1 MNLSLFW
8 LSSYTHYSLNSP
20 YTMYRIVGRTP
31 SFPPML
37 SFFFG
42 LSSFFPGPGQVPL
55 LKKVISDHFQRP
67 GLSVRNSEMTDTLYY
82 IWFTLFM
89 TAFLVFLFMD
99 SLLPFKM
106 HCKAQETKV
115 GLLLLISNASIP
127 QCFCT
132 QWVLSGRF
140 LICYEVGFCIWH
152 VYVYLTF

>member
-1 MNLSLFW
+1 
-8 LSSYTHYSLNSP
+8 
-20 YTMYRIVGRTP
+20 MYCIIGRTP
-31 SFPPML
+31 SFPVHVVL
-37 SFFFG
+37 FFFG
-42 LSSFFPGPGQVPL
+42 LSSFLPGPGQVPL

-67 GLSVRNSEMTDTLYY
+67 GPVRNSEMRDALYY

-115 GLLLLISNASIP
+115 GLLLFFANASIP

-140 LICYEVGFCIWH
+140 LICYEVGFCI
-152 VYVYLTF
+152 